1 MIAIYLSPIY
11 ILVNLYLFRWLLR
24 WMGACHHFFQKNWMK
39 AGMAV
44 IYFILALSLLI
55 GFLLPAGNLQRF
67 FKSLGNYWLGVL
79 LYAVLAVVIADL
91 IRLILRRVKRIDQD
105 KLRSR
110 RTLAV
115 GGGAALLIIMAVSVW
130 GGSECQNHTDNRV

>member
-1 MIAIYLSPIY
+1 MLAIYLSPIY

-24 WMGACHHFFQKNWMK
+24 WMGACHHFFQKKWMK

-79 LYAVLAVVIADL
+79 FVCGFGSCHCRCDT
-91 IRLILRRVKRIDQD
+91 IDPAAGKED
-105 KLRSR
+105 RS
-110 RTLAV
+110 
-115 GGGAALLIIMAVSVW
+115 G
-130 GGSECQNHTDNRV
+130 